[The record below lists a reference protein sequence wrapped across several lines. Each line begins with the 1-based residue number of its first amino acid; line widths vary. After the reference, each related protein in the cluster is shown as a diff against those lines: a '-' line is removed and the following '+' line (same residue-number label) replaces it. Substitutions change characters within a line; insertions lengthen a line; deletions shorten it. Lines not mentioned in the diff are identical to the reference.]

1 MRSYWGHLGWLLPT
15 WLALHRPE
23 PELPVAVW
31 QVGENTCR
39 PGGLGVNML
48 CCHGFRRGATQILEI
63 KILCKIRS
71 LNMYIICTYVPIYP
85 LIASGWCKIIVCN
98 AWTTMIAGTVRRSE
112 PEPARQ
118 QTTAKKRNYFRF
130 LWNVLKIT
138 PRDKVESLALQVHDN
153 ISHYFL

>member
-1 MRSYWGHLGWLLPT
+1 MPIICNEDILGTLGRLLPT

-85 LIASGWCKIIVCN
+85 LIASGWCKIFVCN
-98 AWTTMIAGTVRRSE
+98 AWTIMIAGTVPAVRARASEGTDNRQQLRKEIISAFYEMYWRSE
-112 PEPARQ
+112 I
-118 QTTAKKRNYFRF
+118 KLNS
-130 LWNVLKIT
+130 NIT
-138 PRDKVESLALQVHDN
+138 S
-153 ISHYFL
+153 SW